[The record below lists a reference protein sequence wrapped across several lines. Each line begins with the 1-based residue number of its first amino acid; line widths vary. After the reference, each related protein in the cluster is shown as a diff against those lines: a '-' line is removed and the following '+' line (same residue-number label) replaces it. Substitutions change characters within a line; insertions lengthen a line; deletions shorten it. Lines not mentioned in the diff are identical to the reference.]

1 MKGTLMKPMTA
12 AFLLALRAAGCAGES
27 QPSRFYVLSYPS
39 SDGSGEATTTKRAG
53 LGLGIGPV
61 ALPQYLDR
69 PQIVRRSDGNR
80 LELEEFDRWGGRLG
94 ENFVTVLAEVLSDKL
109 QTDRVSVYPWSR
121 PEEVEYQVIVNVTAF
136 ETDESGQSVLDAR
149 WTIIDARRQSV
160 LSMARTSL
168 REVVAEQAALPD
180 QGVDYDAA
188 AAAMS
193 RNVAELGDVIAE
205 EIQALAAR

>member
-1 MKGTLMKPMTA
+1 MRRMPLA
-12 AFLLALRAAGCAGES
+12 ALAVALALGALVAGCARES
-27 QPSRFYVLSYPS
+27 QPSRFYVLSYS
-39 SDGSGEATTTKRAG
+39 SGPAGTQNATTMRDG

-61 ALPQYLDR
+61 ELPQYLDR
-69 PQIVRRSDGNR
+69 PQIVRRSDANS
-80 LELEEFDRWGGRLG
+80 LTLEEFERWGGRLQ

-136 ETDESGQSVLDAR
+136 EIDEADTSILDAR
-149 WTIIDARRQSV
+149 WTIVDSRRQNV
-160 LSMARTSL
+160 LSMARSSL
-168 REVVAEQAALPD
+168 RSPVERAGGPLD

-193 RNVAELGDVIAE
+193 RNIAELGNVIAA
-205 EIQALAAR
+205 EIQALATR